1 MFKISADLEQL
12 ASTTIQFDQF
22 HVIMYDPCMNMTD
35 KDRQLISALKQNG
48 RIPISDLARKLGIA
62 RTTAQKR
69 LNQLEDRGVIQ
80 GYTVRLAD
88 DNLNGLFQAYINLV
102 IEPHASAGVAH
113 ALEKIPQVEALF
125 TVSGKIDFV
134 AIVRVSSPAELDT
147 ILDRICSLSGVRDTR
162 SALVLAS
169 KFDRR

>member
-1 MFKISADLEQL
+1 MRIDYYSVD
-12 ASTTIQFDQF
+12 
-22 HVIMYDPCMNMTD
+22 MYDLCMHVTD
-35 KDRQLISALKQNG
+35 KDRQLIGALKQNG

-69 LNQLEDRGVIQ
+69 LNQLEARGVIQ
-80 GYTVRLAD
+80 GYTVKLAD
-88 DNLNGLFQAYINLV
+88 ENLAGLFQAYINLV
-102 IEPHASAGVAH
+102 VEPHASTGVAH
-113 ALEKIPQVEALF
+113 ALEKIEQVEALF

-134 AIVRVSSPAELDT
+134 AIVRVSSPSELDT
-147 ILDRICSLSGVRDTR
+147 VLDRICSLSGVKDTR

>member
-1 MFKISADLEQL
+1 MDLKN
-12 ASTTIQFDQF
+12 S
-22 HVIMYDPCMNMTD
+22 
-35 KDRQLISALKQNG
+35 DRQIISALKQNG

-69 LNQLEDRGVIQ
+69 LNQLEQSGAIL
-80 GYTVRLAD
+80 GYTVKLAE
-88 DNLNGLFQAYINLV
+88 DNLSGLFQAYVNLV
-102 IEPHASAGVAH
+102 VEPHASAGVTR
-113 ALEKIPQVEALF
+113 ALEKIPEVEALF

-134 AIVRVSSPAELDT
+134 AIIRVASPAELDAV
-147 ILDRICSLSGVRDTR
+147 LDKICALTGVKDTR

>member
-1 MFKISADLEQL
+1 
-12 ASTTIQFDQF
+12 
-22 HVIMYDPCMNMTD
+22 MYNKSVDI
-35 KDRQLISALKQNG
+35 KKSDRQIISALKQDG

-69 LNQLEDRGVIQ
+69 LNQLETSGVIQ
-80 GYTVRLAD
+80 GYTVKLSD
-88 DNLNGLFQAYINLV
+88 DSVSGVFEAYVNLV
-102 IEPHASAGVAH
+102 VDPHANASVTH
-113 ALEKIPQVEALF
+113 ALEKIPEVEALF

-134 AIVRVSSPAELDT
+134 AIIRVASPVELDA
-147 ILDRICSLSGVRDTR
+147 ILDKICALTGVRDTR

>member
-1 MFKISADLEQL
+1 MIFRMHLKDS
-12 ASTTIQFDQF
+12 
-22 HVIMYDPCMNMTD
+22 
-35 KDRQLISALKQNG
+35 DRQLIQLLKQNG
-48 RIPISDLARKLGIA
+48 RMPISDLARKLGIA

-69 LNQLEDRGVIQ
+69 LNLLESTGVIQ
-80 GYTVRLAD
+80 GYTVKLTD
-88 DNLNGLFQAYINLV
+88 DSLSGDFQAYINLV
-102 IEPHASAGVAH
+102 VEPRSSTGVAA
-113 ALEKIPQVEALF
+113 ALEKITQVEALF

-147 ILDRICSLSGVRDTR
+147 VLDKICALPGVRDTR

>member
-1 MFKISADLEQL
+1 MNKSMNLKDSDHQIIS
-12 ASTTIQFDQF
+12 
-22 HVIMYDPCMNMTD
+22 V
-35 KDRQLISALKQNG
+35 LKENG
-48 RIPISDLARKLGIA
+48 RIPISVLARKLGVA

-69 LNQLEDRGVIQ
+69 LNHLEQNGAIQ
-80 GYTVRLAD
+80 GYTVKLAD
-88 DNLNGLFQAYINLV
+88 DSVSGLFQAYVNLV
-102 IEPHASAGVAH
+102 VEPHASAGVAN

-134 AIVRVSSPAELDT
+134 AIIRVISPVELDAV
-147 ILDRICSLSGVRDTR
+147 LDKICALTGVRDTR

>member
-1 MFKISADLEQL
+1 MDLKN
-12 ASTTIQFDQF
+12 S
-22 HVIMYDPCMNMTD
+22 
-35 KDRQLISALKQNG
+35 DRLMISALKQNG

-69 LNQLEDRGVIQ
+69 LNQLEANGIIQ
-80 GYTVRLAD
+80 GYTVKLAD
-88 DNLNGLFQAYINLV
+88 DNATGTFQAYINLV
-102 IEPHASAGVAH
+102 VDPHAAASITST
-113 ALEKIPQVEALF
+113 LEKIPEVEALY

-134 AIVRVSSPAELDT
+134 AIVRVSSPA
-147 ILDRICSLSGVRDTR
+147 ILDAVLDKICALNGVRDTR

>member
-1 MFKISADLEQL
+1 
-12 ASTTIQFDQF
+12 
-22 HVIMYDPCMNMTD
+22 MNITD
-35 KDRQLISALKQNG
+35 NDRKLISALKQNG

-69 LNQLEDRGVIQ
+69 LNQLEARGVIE
-80 GYTVRLAD
+80 GYTVKLAE
-88 DNLNGLFQAYINLV
+88 DNISGVFQAYVNLV
-102 IEPHASAGVAH
+102 VEPHLSAGVSH
-113 ALEKIPQVEALF
+113 ALEKIEQVEALF

-134 AIVRVSSPAELDT
+134 AIVRVSSPAELDA
-147 ILDRICSLSGVRDTR
+147 ILDQICALSGVRDTR

>member
-1 MFKISADLEQL
+1 MYMDLKNSDRLMISL
-12 ASTTIQFDQF
+12 
-22 HVIMYDPCMNMTD
+22 
-35 KDRQLISALKQNG
+35 LKQNG

-69 LNQLEDRGVIQ
+69 LNQLEAHGVIQ
-80 GYTVRLAD
+80 GYTVKLTD
-88 DNLNGLFQAYINLV
+88 DSVSGTFQAYINLV
-102 IEPHASAGVAH
+102 IDPHAAASTTT

-134 AIVRVSSPAELDT
+134 AIVRVDSPAELDA
-147 ILDRICSLSGVRDTR
+147 ILDQICALQGVRDTR

>member
-1 MFKISADLEQL
+1 MDIS
-12 ASTTIQFDQF
+12 
-22 HVIMYDPCMNMTD
+22 NN
-35 KDRQLISALKQNG
+35 DRLMISALKQNG

-69 LNQLEDRGVIQ
+69 LNRLEENGVIQ
-80 GYTVRLAD
+80 AYTVKLAD
-88 DNLNGLFQAYINLV
+88 DSVSGVFQAYVNLV
-102 IEPHASAGVAH
+102 VDPHAAASITST
-113 ALEKIPQVEALF
+113 LEKIPEVEALF

-134 AIVRVSSPAELDT
+134 AIVRVVSPPELDAV
-147 ILDRICSLSGVRDTR
+147 LDKICALPGVRDTR

>member
-1 MFKISADLEQL
+1 MINAMTISD
-12 ASTTIQFDQF
+12 I
-22 HVIMYDPCMNMTD
+22 
-35 KDRQLISALKQNG
+35 DRKLIGVLKHNG

-62 RTTAQKR
+62 RTTALKR
-69 LNQLEDRGVIQ
+69 LKLLEAGGVIQ
-80 GYTVRLAD
+80 GYTVKLAD
-88 DNLNGLFQAYINLV
+88 DSVSGLFQAYVNLV
-102 IEPHASAGVAH
+102 VEPHASAGVSH

-125 TVSGKIDFV
+125 TVSGRIDFV

-147 ILDRICSLSGVRDTR
+147 ILDQICALSGVKDTR

>member
-1 MFKISADLEQL
+1 MR
-12 ASTTIQFDQF
+12 FDYYYDD
-22 HVIMYDPCMNMTD
+22 MYDLCMHITD
-35 KDRQLISALKQNG
+35 KDRQLISTLKQNG

-69 LNQLEDRGVIQ
+69 LKQLETGGVIQ
-80 GYTVRLAD
+80 GYTVKLAD
-88 DNLNGLFQAYINLV
+88 DNLAGLFQAYINLV
-102 IEPHASAGVAH
+102 VEPHASAGVSH
-113 ALEKIPQVEALF
+113 ALEKIQQVEALF

-134 AIVRVSSPAELDT
+134 AIVRTSSPSELDT
-147 ILDRICSLSGVRDTR
+147 ILDQICALPGVRDTR

>member
-1 MFKISADLEQL
+1 MFNISANQGLFLSISIHIDY
-12 ASTTIQFDQF
+12 F
-22 HVIMYDPCMNMTD
+22 HVNMYDLCMHITD

-69 LNQLEDRGVIQ
+69 LNQLEAKGVIQ
-80 GYTVRLAD
+80 GYTVKLAD
-88 DNLNGLFQAYINLV
+88 DNLTGLFQAYVNLV
-102 IEPHASAGVAH
+102 VEPHSSVGVAH

-134 AIVRVSSPAELDT
+134 AIVGVSSPAELDA
-147 ILDRICSLSGVRDTR
+147 ILDQICVLPGVRDTR
-162 SALVLAS
+162 SALVLTS